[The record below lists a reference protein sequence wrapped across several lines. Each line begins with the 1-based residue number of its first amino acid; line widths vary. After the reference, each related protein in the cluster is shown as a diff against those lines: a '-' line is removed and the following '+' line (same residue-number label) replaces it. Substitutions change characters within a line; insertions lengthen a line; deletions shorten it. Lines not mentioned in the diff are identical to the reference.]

1 MAKRIF
7 QVPNYT
13 PTAIADTTNM
23 VNNTFQ
29 TIGANGAATGLKISE
44 IRISGLATTTG
55 VALMMF
61 ARDVVLAGTPTA
73 LAAPASDGPTNTLT
87 GALSS
92 AMITYNFVTTTP
104 NQRTSAVTAARL
116 NLGLNTFGGISA
128 WYGGPGE
135 EWGIVGVTVNISES
149 TLSAFTGGSPGAIM
163 SHIVYE
169 TM

>member
-1 MAKRIF
+1 MARRIF

-13 PTAIADTTNM
+13 PTATADTTNLA
-23 VNNTFQ
+23 NNTFQ
-29 TIGANGAATGLKISE
+29 AIGANGTGTGLRVSE
-44 IRISGLATTTG
+44 IRITGLATSTG

-61 ARDVVLAGTPTA
+61 ARDSTLAGTPTA
-73 LAAPASDGPTNTLT
+73 LAAPVSDGPVHTLT

-92 AMITYNFVTTTP
+92 AMITFNFVTTTP
-104 NQRTSAVTAARL
+104 NQRSAAVTAARL

-135 EWGIVGVTVNISES
+135 EWGIVGTAVNLSES
-149 TLSAFTGGSPGAIM
+149 SLSAFTGGSPGAVM

-169 TM
+169 PM